1 MDEKNKA
8 EEVVEAVEASKQ
20 NVSYKIKKL
29 AEAAKGKWVSVAV
42 VVLLAGL
49 VAGSYY
55 YSFNKSVL
63 KPEVAKAKVVEFV
76 KNNLVQSG
84 TEVAVK
90 EIIKENGLYKVVIKV
105 GGDKGQEVPV
115 YLTTDGK
122 KFFPQ
127 GMDVAEVEAK
137 NKDGKQAEEEQNK
150 PVTKSDVPEVNL
162 FVMSYCPY
170 GTQMEKG
177 ILPAVQTLGGKIK
190 FNLKF
195 VDYIMH
201 GKKESDENLRQ
212 YCIQKNEPAKLDDY
226 LNCFLKKGEGTEAAC
241 LKTANINIAK
251 SSSCMSETDA
261 QFKITEKFNDKNAWD
276 NAQFPP
282 FDVNKDE
289 NNAFGVQ
296 GSPTLVINGT
306 KVNAQRDPASLLAS
320 ICSAFNNPPKECEKK
335 LSSTAPAPGFGDGAS
350 ANGANASCAT
360 N

>member
-1 MDEKNKA
+1 M
-8 EEVVEAVEASKQ
+8 EEQGKGEDVVEASKQ
-20 NVSYKIKKL
+20 NVSDKIKNAAKL
-29 AEAAKGKWVSVAV
+29 AKGKWASVAV
-42 VVLLAGL
+42 FVLLVAL
-49 VAGSYY
+49 VGASYY
-55 YSFNKSVL
+55 YSLNKSVL
-63 KPEVAKAKVVEFV
+63 KPEAAKAKVVDFV
-76 KNNLVQSG
+76 KNNLVQPG

-90 EIIKENGLYKVVIKV
+90 EIIKEGGIYKVVIKV

-122 KFFPQ
+122 KLFPQ
-127 GMDVAEVEAK
+127 AMDVDEAEAK

-150 PVTKSDVPEVNL
+150 PVAKSDVPEVNL

-177 ILPAVQTLGGKIK
+177 ILPAVQTLGNKIK

-226 LNCFLKKGEGTEAAC
+226 LNCFLKNGEGTEAAC
-241 LKTANINIAK
+241 LKTAGINTTNLN
-251 SSSCMSETDA
+251 SCVSATDS
-261 QFKITEKFNDKNAWD
+261 QFKITEKFNDKNSWD

-289 NNAFGVQ
+289 NGTFGVQ

-306 KVNAQRDPASLLAS
+306 KVNAQRDSASLLAA

-335 LSSTAPAPGFGDGAS
+335 LSSTASAPGFGDGAS
-350 ANGANASCAT
+350 ANGANASCET